1 MKNPEK
7 AQHQNFLNA
16 VYNATA
22 NAKSV
27 QNGNHPEKMYSRRKL
42 RTPQRMTKINQFVRN
57 KFFRFYNWNIVSSFA
72 AFNLKFVQI
81 QDIGIVKHIFLPV
94 KHVFPYMHAYVNIFL
109 KKMIFSAQNAILCIP
124 PNFKQSE
131 RNLNMIKKY
140 SEEKRKAV
148 IEARKAGLTIAQIA
162 VQTGV
167 GRTTIKAC

>member
-42 RTPQRMTKINQFVRN
+42 GTPQRMTKINQFVRN

-109 KKMIFSAQNAILCIP
+109 KKMISSA
-124 PNFKQSE
+124 
-131 RNLNMIKKY
+131 
-140 SEEKRKAV
+140 
-148 IEARKAGLTIAQIA
+148 
-162 VQTGV
+162 
-167 GRTTIKAC
+167 